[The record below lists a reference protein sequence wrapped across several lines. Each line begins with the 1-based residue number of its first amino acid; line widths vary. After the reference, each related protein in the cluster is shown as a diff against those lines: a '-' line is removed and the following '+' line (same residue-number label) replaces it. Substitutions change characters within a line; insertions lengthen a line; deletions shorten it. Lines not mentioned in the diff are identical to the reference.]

1 MTPSV
6 SVVVPALIRNHDEA
20 KWLIEAMR
28 SVYAQDF
35 TDYELIV
42 VDDGSPIPLGA
53 TRTFNDW
60 QLIRSNQTYGPG
72 RARNIGASAATGEYL
87 LFLDADDTLKPQALS
102 RLWDA
107 RCKTGVI
114 YGDVEYTGSEHG
126 IHVMPEWSLHDLL
139 LLTSPLP
146 ITALHSKDAWQA
158 VSGFDESLA
167 GLEDVD
173 YWIRLADR
181 GFCGQRISATIFSYR
196 RHVNSRQSKL
206 EENDKQGLRVVRE
219 LLKARHR
226 RAFSDMANIVKQCS
240 KCPGSGGSGTGVFP
254 MAEGMSEDQSN
265 VRYIGSMNGG
275 FTAMGS
281 NTRIAYYVDGKG
293 ATITVDT
300 SDVPGFLSRYTNGRA
315 DFELLAAQP
324 ISKEYT
330 SSPVRAAASLG
341 NPSSDHPGITS
352 MNAKDATSLI
362 GQTEDLPDLLV
373 WRAEEQASEKPRK
386 SVLAALEAQIGS
398 IAAGIGQDG

>member
-1 MTPSV
+1 
-6 SVVVPALIRNHDEA
+6 
-20 KWLIEAMR
+20 
-28 SVYAQDF
+28 
-35 TDYELIV
+35 
-42 VDDGSPIPLGA
+42 
-53 TRTFNDW
+53 
-60 QLIRSNQTYGPG
+60 
-72 RARNIGASAATGEYL
+72 
-87 LFLDADDTLKPQALS
+87 
-102 RLWDA
+102 
-107 RCKTGVI
+107 
-114 YGDVEYTGSEHG
+114 
-126 IHVMPEWSLHDLL
+126 
-139 LLTSPLP
+139 
-146 ITALHSKDAWQA
+146 
-158 VSGFDESLA
+158 
-167 GLEDVD
+167 
-173 YWIRLADR
+173 
-181 GFCGQRISATIFSYR
+181 
-196 RHVNSRQSKL
+196 
-206 EENDKQGLRVVRE
+206 
-219 LLKARHR
+219 
-226 RAFSDMANIVKQCS
+226 
-240 KCPGSGGSGTGVFP
+240 